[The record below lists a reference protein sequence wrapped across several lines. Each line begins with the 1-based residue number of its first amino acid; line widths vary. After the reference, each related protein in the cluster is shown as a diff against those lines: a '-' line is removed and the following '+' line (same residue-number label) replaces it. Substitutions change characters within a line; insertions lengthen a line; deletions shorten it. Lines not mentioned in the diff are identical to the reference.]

1 MMGLIIVIITLSIL
15 SGCAYG
21 LGYTT
26 ARINSLEKF
35 KVVMDKVHDE
45 ALSADFSN
53 EYDRGHSFGLVEAI
67 RMIQDGDVF

>member
-1 MMGLIIVIITLSIL
+1 MIGLIVVIIVLSIL
-15 SGCAYG
+15 SGCSYG
-21 LGYTT
+21 LGYST

-53 EYDRGHSFGLVEAI
+53 EYDRGHSYGLVEAI
-67 RMIQDGDVF
+67 QMIQDGDVF

>member
-1 MMGLIIVIITLSIL
+1 MMGLIVVIITLGIL
-15 SGCAYG
+15 SGCSYG
-21 LGYTT
+21 FGYAT
-26 ARINSLEKF
+26 AKVNSLEKF

-53 EYDRGHSFGLVEAI
+53 EYDRGHSYGLVEAI